1 MRQWVFLEVVVPHQL
16 RHAGDVDHLRMVSL
30 EDESSRGLVVGEP
43 VSVLF
48 YIGRASAHVEDVLEE
63 GSVVARPVALTGQNT
78 GDIFSVNVS
87 WIFLNK
93 IYVRLF
99 SSHCT
104 IKSSLNSKLS
114 KVDTT
119 YIVLEMYVYF

>member
-1 MRQWVFLEVVVPHQL
+1 
-16 RHAGDVDHLRMVSL
+16 MVSL

-93 IYVRLF
+93 IFVRLF